1 MLIMKFYL
9 LLFFAVYVVGCVD
22 NNLQPYLLDSTNM
35 VDMTG
40 KSFDFSAEVKD
51 WNYVVLEQNDSCRL
65 TNISRLKIVGENI
78 FVVNVEAMKSD
89 VYRFSIDGKFL
100 NKIGQQGRD
109 YGLVTNIVV
118 DTFNNRVC
126 MLDIIDKSV
135 YFYDYEGGH
144 VNGKAVCPWIG
155 WVMDIVACSKDELI
169 GYYGFNGDNHIGYF
183 RLDSA
188 FVMQDTLSFNPVSCE
203 FAGVLNFSQHAM
215 DIYGDNMLL
224 IQPFSDTVFC
234 YEDFSLKPAYITTLA
249 NSESEDIKV
258 ERYMDCI
265 WLKDKLEAM
274 GCFSKTSIFE
284 TKNHLWIGYG
294 PNRLMFDKRIEKGF
308 YFKDEVFYYS
318 QIFPPL
324 NFIERSGEQ
333 LICYVQSKDI
343 QSLREGMERC
353 GVSASGKLEKLLSLK
368 GNDLHVLIYYEFK

>member
-1 MLIMKFYL
+1 
-9 LLFFAVYVVGCVD
+9 
-22 NNLQPYLLDSTNM
+22 
-35 VDMTG
+35 
-40 KSFDFSAEVKD
+40 
-51 WNYVVLEQNDSCRL
+51 
-65 TNISRLKIVGENI
+65 
-78 FVVNVEAMKSD
+78 
-89 VYRFSIDGKFL
+89 
-100 NKIGQQGRD
+100 
-109 YGLVTNIVV
+109 
-118 DTFNNRVC
+118 
-126 MLDIIDKSV
+126 
-135 YFYDYEGGH
+135 
-144 VNGKAVCPWIG
+144 
-155 WVMDIVACSKDELI
+155 
-169 GYYGFNGDNHIGYF
+169 
-183 RLDSA
+183 
-188 FVMQDTLSFNPVSCE
+188 
-203 FAGVLNFSQHAM
+203 M